1 MLFHKYDCL
10 LQAYVIKVIIFL
22 SYNLAKRVGQIASLS
37 NELELSS
44 NYFAGQGDLYKDATM
59 ARWS

>member
-1 MLFHKYDCL
+1 MLSHKYNCL
-10 LQAYVIKVIIFL
+10 LQAYVIKVIFFN
-22 SYNLAKRVGQIASLS
+22 YNVAKRVGQIASLS